1 MTCHLSTKLDVHFV
15 GFTMGDEP
23 LIRFNGPCPWKVPSG
38 EGSPRGGQG
47 DDHLTKG
54 GGGQTAAY
62 PVTLASFGHPP
73 PHPPPWLSAHR
84 DD

>member
-23 LIRFNGPCPWKVPSG
+23 LVRFNGRCHQG
-38 EGSPRGGQG
+38 RGGQG

-62 PVTLASFGHPP
+62 PVTLASFGHMAVCPP
-73 PHPPPWLSAHR
+73 G
-84 DD
+84 